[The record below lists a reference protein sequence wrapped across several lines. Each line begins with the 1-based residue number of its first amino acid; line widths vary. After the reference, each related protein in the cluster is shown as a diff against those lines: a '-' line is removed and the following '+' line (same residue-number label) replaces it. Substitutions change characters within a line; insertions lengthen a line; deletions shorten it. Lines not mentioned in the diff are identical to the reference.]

1 MRRRA
6 GSPTTERTRREARG
20 QRAPG
25 PGATEGLGLLRGVRR
40 GPAGSGVVRV
50 VRTPVL
56 RRKAGRPVP
65 GSGRGREGPA
75 GLPPGLRVDRAG
87 EAGRESLRLR
97 AAVRGAVRAWR
108 PEARTEQ
115 RELRPRGP
123 PPAKARRAA
132 RAGPRL
138 AARGQSRHAALF
150 LLEGRASLIWW
161 GEAGDKGASV
171 GLALFVTTESQRT
184 MRYEIP
190 KTDLPG
196 QRPGNAPQGWWSPP
210 STCPT
215 DAPPSCSARPARAL
229 RAQGRGEASTGPR
242 GRAGRTR
249 EPWARGTEAWPEL

>member
-1 MRRRA
+1 MGASGVWRGSCCQDPRAEAEGWRAGARVGPGPRRA
-6 GSPTTERTRREARG
+6 RG
-20 QRAPG
+20 AP
-25 PGATEGLGLLRGVRR
+25 P
-40 GPAGSGVVRV
+40 GPAGG
-50 VRTPVL
+50 PG
-56 RRKAGRPVP
+56 RRGWAWEPSAAG
-65 GSGRGREGPA
+65 SSA
-75 GLPPGLRVDRAG
+75 
-87 EAGRESLRLR
+87 
-97 AAVRGAVRAWR
+97 GAVRAWR

-138 AARGQSRHAALF
+138 AARGQSRHTALF
-150 LLEGRASLIWW
+150 LLQGRASLIWW

-190 KTDLPG
+190 KSDLPG

-215 DAPPSCSARPARAL
+215 DAPPAQHDRPGRSAL
-229 RAQGRGEASTGPR
+229 RAEASTGPR